1 MSTCNSSWK
10 GHEAL
15 HRGDP
20 LIGDHRHRIRVILP
34 YQGDHQSS
42 LLNKAHLF
50 VNRLCY
56 LKESRLCM
64 FFFFFKCTV
73 TCKI

>member
-1 MSTCNSSWK
+1 MNTCNSSWK

-34 YQGDHQSS
+34 NQGDHQSS
-42 LLNKAHLF
+42 LMNKAHL
-50 VNRLCY
+50 LIGC
-56 LKESRLCM
+56 
-64 FFFFFKCTV
+64 
-73 TCKI
+73 II